1 MDRSDIVII
10 ERELDLVVMTMKAWA
25 SAKFKFN
32 ANRIHRYS
40 FMDGLSYF
48 AWGPPGETTS
58 GWLTTAMRIDFRL
71 WPFSEVATGL
81 ADVRLLRHGGLDL
94 LRLSSSPY
102 DPQRTLMAWPSA
114 DPLGG

>member
-1 MDRSDIVII
+1 VPPIRNPIPAQNMAMPTCHRSFLPSSERIGDQFGRLFDVALDTFVNMDRSDIVII

-58 GWLTTAMRIDFRL
+58 G
-71 WPFSEVATGL
+71 
-81 ADVRLLRHGGLDL
+81 
-94 LRLSSSPY
+94 
-102 DPQRTLMAWPSA
+102 
-114 DPLGG
+114 

>member
-1 MDRSDIVII
+1 VRRAGGPIRASHSKSYSSTKYGYADLSQVVSPVEREKGDQFGRLFDVALDTFVNMDRSDIVII

-58 GWLTTAMRIDFRL
+58 G
-71 WPFSEVATGL
+71 
-81 ADVRLLRHGGLDL
+81 
-94 LRLSSSPY
+94 
-102 DPQRTLMAWPSA
+102 
-114 DPLGG
+114 